1 MRIRT
6 TKALAMVCEMCQLEH
21 MPRVAT
27 SEFTKVDFCACGL
40 LEFHQSSS

>member
-1 MRIRT
+1 MRIT
-6 TKALAMVCEMCQLEH
+6 SQKHFAMVCKLCQLEH

-27 SEFTKVDFCACGL
+27 SEFKKVDFCACGL